1 MARRRASVD
10 VHAMTLEKLPRLV
23 FCAAMLAG
31 CASDPIEVS
40 GDPAALPSF
49 KTFNVYQQQFAFA
62 TEISDEQRE
71 HVSKELR
78 AAVVHAL
85 EGRGY
90 REASNADVLVALGAV
105 SRLTLSD
112 DPGAGGGPLHHVDT
126 SVLDPGRPTVEST
139 SELLPEGVGREGDL
153 FLDLLDA
160 KTQRVVWHAS
170 STGAAT
176 TPSEALRKA
185 RSTYAAMVG
194 RLPKATR

>member
-1 MARRRASVD
+1 
-10 VHAMTLEKLPRLV
+10 MTLAKLPALV

-31 CASDPIEVS
+31 CASDPIEQS
-40 GDPAALPSF
+40 GDPAALPPF
-49 KTFNVYQQQFAFA
+49 KTFQLQKEQFAFA

-71 HVSKELR
+71 HVARELR

-90 REASNADVLVALGAV
+90 HEASDADVLVALGAV

-126 SVLDPGRPTVEST
+126 SVLDPGRPTVQPA
-139 SELLPEGVGREGDL
+139 SEMLPEGVGREGDL
-153 FLDLLDA
+153 FLDLLDP

-170 STGAAT
+170 STGSAT

-185 RSTYAAMVG
+185 RSTYAAMVA